1 MGLAIIILAIGFL
14 MAGIGGLIWYINKD
28 NITQGYRI
36 TIIVLLMIGMSMIG
50 FGLGAVLAGIINRKN
65 FEDKK
70 SKSNLIQQDGIIVPN
85 KQNEESNSTQ
95 QDGIFVPNKQNEESN
110 STQQDGI
117 FVPNKQNEG
126 YNSTQ
131 QDQIKNKKS
140 NLPLYRKSLPASS
153 NLNQNLKEKRL
164 SLQHNDNNDNNDNKS
179 IKIMNYE
186 DYVDYAKKNNFKILS
201 RKEYNKN
208 NLSSIHEFNINQ
220 LKNELDK
227 KQPKLN

>member
-1 MGLAIIILAIGFL
+1 
-14 MAGIGGLIWYINKD
+14 
-28 NITQGYRI
+28 
-36 TIIVLLMIGMSMIG
+36 MSMIG

-70 SKSNLIQQDGIIVPN
+70 SKSNLIQQDGII
-85 KQNEESNSTQ
+85 
-95 QDGIFVPNKQNEESN
+95 VPNKQNEESN